1 MYEAQN
7 ASNAVPGVT
16 MSSKS
21 RPLIIAKFE
30 EFIRTKLVTIKST
43 RLANEMKT
51 FIWNNGRAEAMR
63 GYNDDLVMSFA
74 IGCWIRDI
82 ALVANK
88 REMEYKMAFA
98 GNLNQSKKQFN
109 TKIPGQIGYTN
120 PNKKL
125 RQQHNQYKNFAWL
138 FKG

>member
-1 MYEAQN
+1 MYEAEN

-30 EFIRTKLVTIKST
+30 EFIRTKLITIKSQ

-51 FIWNNGRAEAMR
+51 FIWNNGKAEAMR
-63 GYNDDLVMSFA
+63 GYNDDLVMACA
-74 IGCWIRDI
+74 ISCWIRDI

-88 REMEYKMAFA
+88 RELEYKLAFA
-98 GNLNQSKKQFN
+98 GNLKQGKTQFN
-109 TKIPGQIGYTN
+109 TKIPGQIGYN
-120 PNKKL
+120 DPKNNL
-125 RQQHNQYKNFAWL
+125 RKQHSVYKNFAWL